1 MTLSMIMPKIKIQTN
16 FNINLE
22 FEAPEFHRRL
32 IAWITDLF
40 IQIFY
45 LIIAGKLYEVFRNG
59 KKIDI
64 DDYYDSWAI
73 GLLFILPFFMYHL
86 VSEITMNGQSIGK
99 KIMHIRVVNENGG
112 KASISQYLV
121 RWLIR
126 TSDYSILLIIFYLP
140 YVAAYGLRAV
150 YAIIGSI
157 LLLLSDIILVA
168 STKKAQ
174 RLGDILAGTILI
186 RTNPKENIN
195 ETVFLD
201 IADNYVPAYP
211 QIMQLTDK
219 DFNTI
224 KGILDSSRKKGD
236 FQMAAIATEKIK
248 QHLKIESPL
257 EPFDFLETI
266 LKDYNYLSTK

>member
-1 MTLSMIMPKIKIQTN
+1 MTPCITMPKIKIQTS
-16 FNINLE
+16 FNIDLE
-22 FEAPEFHRRL
+22 FEASEFHRRL
-32 IAWITDLF
+32 IAWIIDLF

-45 LIIAGKLYEVFRNG
+45 LIIAGKVYETFRDG
-59 KKIDI
+59 KKFEIG
-64 DDYYDSWAI
+64 DYYDSWAI
-73 GLLFILPFFMYHL
+73 GLLFILPFFLYHV
-86 VSEITMNGQSIGK
+86 VSEMTMNGQSIGK

-112 KASISQYLV
+112 RASISQYLV

-140 YVAAYGLRAV
+140 YAAAYGLTAV

-201 IADNYVPAYP
+201 IADSYVPAYP
-211 QIMQLTDK
+211 QIMRLSDK

-224 KGILDSSRKKGD
+224 KGILDSSRKRGD

-248 QHLKIESPL
+248 QHLNIESSL
-257 EPFDFLETI
+257 EPFVFLETI

>member
-1 MTLSMIMPKIKIQTN
+1 MPKIKVQTN
-16 FNINLE
+16 FNIDLE
-22 FEAPEFHRRL
+22 FESPEFHRRL
-32 IAWITDLF
+32 IAWIIDLF
-40 IQIFY
+40 IQVFY
-45 LIIAGKLYEVFRNG
+45 LIIAGKFYEAIRSG
-59 KKIDI
+59 KRFEI
-64 DDYYDSWAI
+64 DDSYDSWAI
-73 GLLFILPFFMYHL
+73 GLLFILPFFLYHV

-140 YVAAYGLRAV
+140 YAAAYGFSAV

-195 ETVFLD
+195 ETVFLN

-211 QIMQLTDK
+211 QIMQLSDK

-224 KGILDSSRKKGD
+224 KGILDSSRKRGD

-248 QHLKIESPL
+248 QHLKIESRL